1 MCRRAGGYIFL
12 FDTRS
17 CLMKYVRWDIPDK
30 GPEIPPELLRAGCT
44 PLLAALLAGRGMSA
58 PGEAARFLNAGEE
71 ELCDPMLLPDMPQ
84 AAARLRLAVGRGE
97 RVAVFGDYDVDGI
110 TSACM
115 MTLYLRSK
123 GLKCEPYIP
132 DRLEEGYGLNMAAI
146 DTLAAHGAQLI
157 VTVDCGITAREEARH
172 AKELGIDMI
181 ITDHHE
187 CGSGSL
193 PEAVAVVDPKRPDS
207 AYPNPGLA
215 GVGVAFKL
223 LCAVEGAAGKVLDEY
238 ADLIAAGTVADVMPL
253 TGENRYIVRR
263 GLKMLENPERAGIRA
278 LLNECGASGR
288 RLNAATIGFTLAPRL
303 NAAGRLGRTDSAVR
317 LLLTS
322 DEEDAS
328 NCAAELCQLNRHRQ
342 ELEQEIWEEAHEMLR
357 RSPPSGPIVL
367 ASERWHQ
374 GVIGIAASRL
384 AEEFALPTVM
394 ICLNG
399 EQGKGSCRS
408 YGGFNLFDALSACS
422 DCLEGFGGHALA
434 AGLSI
439 KRGRVDDFRAALEE
453 YYRKA
458 PPPEPAVLECELR
471 VEDPALLT
479 MDCVA
484 SLERLEPYGAGNARP
499 TLCITDALLERVTPI
514 GGGKH
519 LRLRIAKGGAVYDAV
534 MFSCREEE
542 LGARAG
548 DRVDAAFFP
557 QVNEYHGVRSVQL
570 LITALRA
577 ADTLPLC
584 REVLGNTEDIGPWEG
599 SDLCPQRSDFVQVWR
614 WLQRRGG
621 TAEGGLADAAHW
633 RPGGMH
639 PAKLLLCLRVMRDVG
654 LVAGALSGTLL
665 SVHVLQREG
674 KADLDAH
681 PLVIRLRQLRQK
693 YSEGR

>member
-1 MCRRAGGYIFL
+1 MRTNVFYFYREL
-12 FDTRS
+12 
-17 CLMKYVRWDIPDK
+17 LMRYARWDIPDK

-44 PLLAALLAGRGMSA
+44 PLLAALLALKGLDT
-58 PGEAARFLNAGEE
+58 PEAALSFLDGGEE
-71 ELCDPMLLPDMPQ
+71 ALGDPMLLPDMP
-84 AAARLRLAVGRGE
+84 AATARLKLALERGE

-115 MTLYLRSK
+115 MTLYLRSR
-123 GLKCEPYIP
+123 GIDCEPYIP

-146 DTLAAHGAQLI
+146 DALAARGAQLI

-172 AKELGIDMI
+172 AKELGMDMI

-187 CGSGSL
+187 CIAGAL
-193 PEAVAVVDPKRPDS
+193 PEAVAVVDPKRPGS
-207 AYPNPGLA
+207 RYPNGGLA

-223 LCAVEGAAGKVLDEY
+223 LCAVEGDAGRVLERY
-238 ADLIAAGTVADVMPL
+238 ADLVAAGTVADVMPL

-263 GLKMLENPERAGIRA
+263 GLQMLERPERPGLRA
-278 LLNECGASGR
+278 LLNESGAAAR
-288 RLNAATIGFTLAPRL
+288 HLNAATIGFTLAPRL
-303 NAAGRLGRTDSAVR
+303 NAAGRLGRTAAAVQ
-317 LLLTS
+317 LLLT
-322 DEEDAS
+322 DDAAEAER
-328 NCAAELCQLNRHRQ
+328 CAAELCRLNRERQ
-342 ELEQEIWEEAHEMLR
+342 ELEQGIWADAHEMLR
-357 RSPPSGPIVL
+357 RSPPEGPIVL
-367 ASERWHQ
+367 ASEDWHQ

-384 AEEFALPTVM
+384 AEEFAMPAVM
-394 ICLNG
+394 ICLSG
-399 EQGKGSCRS
+399 ELGKGSCRS
-408 YGGFNLFDALSACS
+408 YGGFNLFDALTACAPW
-422 DCLEGFGGHALA
+422 LEGFGGHALA
-434 AGLSI
+434 AGLTI
-439 KRGRVDDFRAALEE
+439 KRENVDGFRAALAE
-453 YYRKA
+453 YYKKA
-458 PPPEPAVLECELR
+458 PPPQPAVLACELR

-484 SLERLEPYGAGNARP
+484 SLERLEPYGAGNPRP

-519 LRLRIAKGGAVYDAV
+519 LRLRIAKGGAAYDAV

-570 LITALRA
+570 LMTALRP

-584 REVLGNTEDIGPWEG
+584 REVLGGAEGLGPWEG
-599 SDLCPQRSDFVQVWR
+599 SDLCPQRADFVQVWR
-614 WLQRRGG
+614 WLERRGG
-621 TAEGGLADAAHW
+621 AAEGDIDDVAHW

-654 LVAGALSGTLL
+654 LVAAVLNGTALSIRML
-665 SVHVLQREG
+665 HREG

-681 PLVIRLRQLRQK
+681 PLVMHLRKLRQK